1 MTTLLIRKKLFSVTF
16 FTKTFLF
23 LTLILGVSCETEEF
37 VDSTESELKDVEAL
51 EKVTPVVGRTYY
63 LRNRRSGL
71 HMDVSGASNK
81 NGANVQQ
88 WGNASGT
95 HRQWEVI
102 STGNGYVRLKG
113 VDSGKSITA
122 EGGNNANGTNIE
134 IRSYSGASHQQW
146 EIRSTG
152 SGFFRLKSRDS
163 GKSIAVQN
171 GSTSNG
177 GNLEARSWDG
187 SNKFQWFFTEVGNN
201 NNDDNSGGGST
212 ASGIIGGRSN
222 WKLNGFSGNLRVG
235 NNDNGLD
242 YRDDA
247 SLNNSHF
254 FFENNGYA
262 VFRCYPGN
270 PTSGGSSNPR
280 SETREQIGGGD
291 GYWDGTTNTER
302 SMKWRFRIE
311 DLPPSGKLCF
321 GQIHERSDK
330 FDDIIRVQ
338 VEGNGGQNSGNVD
351 LRILGYVTEEV
362 EGSGRTIN
370 FNMKMDTEYYF
381 ELTMRKS
388 VVRLYELNN
397 SGNRVRELFKSENL
411 GDTDENYFKAG
422 CYLQSTKSSHSG
434 SNTYGQ
440 VAIRD
445 LRVSPND

>member
-122 EGGNNANGTNIE
+122 KGGSNANGTNIE

-152 SGFFRLKSRDS
+152 
-163 GKSIAVQN
+163 KSIAVQN

-177 GNLEARSWDG
+177 GNLEVRSWDG

-201 NNDDNSGGGST
+201 NNDDDDDNNSGGGST

-222 WKLNGFSGNLRVG
+222 WKLNGFSGNLKVG

-338 VEGNGGQNSGNVD
+338 VE
-351 LRILGYVTEEV
+351 
-362 EGSGRTIN
+362 
-370 FNMKMDTEYYF
+370 
-381 ELTMRKS
+381 
-388 VVRLYELNN
+388 
-397 SGNRVRELFKSENL
+397 
-411 GDTDENYFKAG
+411 
-422 CYLQSTKSSHSG
+422 
-434 SNTYGQ
+434 
-440 VAIRD
+440 
-445 LRVSPND
+445 